1 MGCLPLTFTF
11 QFPRK
16 GGKVINTDFFM
27 GLGADIFGRFHV
39 NIFLC
44 AFLKLISIC
53 ILVLILNIS
62 SLTV

>member
-1 MGCLPLTFTF
+1 MGCLQLTFTF
-11 QFPRK
+11 YFPRK
-16 GGKVINTDFFM
+16 GGKVINRLFM

-39 NIFLC
+39 NIFLS
-44 AFLKLISIC
+44 AFLKLIYLC